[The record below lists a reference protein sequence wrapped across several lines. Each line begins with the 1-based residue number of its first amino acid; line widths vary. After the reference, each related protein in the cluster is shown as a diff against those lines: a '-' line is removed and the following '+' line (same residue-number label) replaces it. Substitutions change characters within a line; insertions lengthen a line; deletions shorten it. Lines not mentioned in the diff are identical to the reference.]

1 MLGPVA
7 FQVLVGIEE
16 AKVVAKSIVF
26 GVVRRVVEEFC
37 VSCNWEAN
45 CAPGTRDL
53 VKCRMQTAAKRMTTS
68 YFLHPCE

>member
-26 GVVRRVVEEFC
+26 GVVRRVVRRSFVC
-37 VSCNWEAN
+37 
-45 CAPGTRDL
+45 L
-53 VKCRMQTAAKRMTTS
+53 VTGKPIVRPA
-68 YFLHPCE
+68 LEI